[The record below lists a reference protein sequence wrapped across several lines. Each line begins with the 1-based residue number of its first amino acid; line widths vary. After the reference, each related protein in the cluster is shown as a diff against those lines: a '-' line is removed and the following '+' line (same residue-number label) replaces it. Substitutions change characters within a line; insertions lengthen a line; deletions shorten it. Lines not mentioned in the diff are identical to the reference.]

1 MNPETKKTGV
11 GLAITAAT
19 LFSIAPMNAT
29 ASNGSAVNTGKCMG
43 GNSCKG
49 QSFCH
54 TATHACAGQNA
65 CKGQGWIKTTSSDC
79 NDKGGKFEVAQMEQ
93 QGQGSDYQ
101 HHGQGHMGQKH
112 GGKQHG
118 KKHHGKGQHGQKHGG
133 MHGKKHHGKGH
144 EHRKRMEERLDRI
157 EALLQ
162 QLVDQNKAASGN
174 N

>member
-29 ASNGSAVNTGKCMG
+29 ASEGSAGKAGKCMG

-65 CKGQGWIKTTSSDC
+65 CKGQGWIKATKNECDE
-79 NDKGGKFEVAQMEQ
+79 KGGIIKVSQTEQ
-93 QGQGSDYQ
+93 KGTDCHHQGKG
-101 HHGQGHMGQKH
+101 MKGQKH
-112 GGKQHG
+112 AG
-118 KKHHGKGQHGQKHGG
+118 KHHGK
-133 MHGKKHHGKGH
+133 MHGKKHGGNKHG
-144 EHRKRMEERLDRI
+144 HRQQMEERLDRI

-162 QLVDQNKAASGN
+162 QLVEQNKAPSSN